1 MNWKMISTWKFKG
14 QINWISDHFI
24 FELWVSILR
33 LFKRRHSLIRS
44 DDESHSVREL
54 ILTSVNY
61 VELWCQ
67 VFLKDESHY
76 FRSSFQIFLNNYD
89 VKKFSF
95 SIFSSNLLLNQEEL
109 YLSSLK
115 RDSIWFSNIISIVLR
130 CLNVNLKNDFLSF
143 TLKTFSC
150 WYLAMIS
157 TCQRLHW

>member
-1 MNWKMISTWKFKG
+1 MISTWKFES
-14 QINWISDHFI
+14 QVNWISDHFI

-54 ILTSVNY
+54 ILTSVNH
-61 VELWCQ
+61 VELWCWT
-67 VFLKDESHY
+67 FLKDENHY
-76 FRSSFQIFLNNYD
+76 FKSSFQTFLNNYD
-89 VKKFSF
+89 VEKFSF

-115 RDSIWFSNIISIVLR
+115 WDSIWFSNIISIVLKY
-130 CLNVNLKNDFLSF
+130 LNVNLKNDFLSF